1 MANVIQWGGMRY
13 HSFGA
18 YLRGRFGRRVWKVA
32 VDAGMTCPNRDGALG
47 TGGCAYC
54 RREAHL
60 PGGFAPPLVEKQIA
74 DGIERLRSLRRAER
88 FFVYFQAGTNTYA
101 PAEELRKLFDLV
113 RQFDGI
119 IGLAVGTRPDCLGDG
134 VLDLLEGYAADYE
147 VWLELGLQ
155 SAHDTT
161 LRAINRGHD
170 VAAFLDAYHRAR
182 RRPLKLCVH
191 VIIGLPGEG
200 RDRILE
206 TVRLL
211 AALRPDGLK
220 LHPLQVLR
228 GTELEKSYR
237 SGDFETLGLEQYVG
251 LACDALELLPPETTI
266 QRLTAEAPPELLL
279 APDWCADKRAV
290 LAAVDAE
297 LGRRGTRQGSRS
309 EESGKD
315 GEQ

>member
-1 MANVIQWGGMRY
+1 MANGIQWGGKRY
-13 HSFGA
+13 HPFGT

-32 VDAGMTCPNRDGALG
+32 VDAGMTCPNRDGTLG
-47 TGGCAYC
+47 TGGCTYC

-60 PGGFAPPLVEKQIA
+60 PGGSTPPPVEEQIA
-74 DGIERLRSLRRAER
+74 DGIERLRSLRKAER
-88 FFVYFQAGTNTYA
+88 FIVYFQAGTNTYA
-101 PAEELRKLFDLV
+101 PAKELRKLYDLV
-113 RQFDGI
+113 RLFDGVV
-119 IGLAVGTRPDCLGDG
+119 GLAVGTRPDCLGDG
-134 VLDLLEGYAADYE
+134 VLDLLEGYTADYE

-170 VAAFLDAYHRAR
+170 VAAFLDAYRRAQ

-191 VIIGLPGEG
+191 VILGLPGEG

-211 AALRPDGLK
+211 AALRPEGVK

-228 GTELEKSYR
+228 GTPLEKNYL
-237 SGDFETLGLEQYVG
+237 SGGFEALGFEEYVG

-297 LGRRGTRQGSRS
+297 LGRRDTRQGSRL
-309 EESGKD
+309 EESVVD
-315 GEQ
+315 GRR